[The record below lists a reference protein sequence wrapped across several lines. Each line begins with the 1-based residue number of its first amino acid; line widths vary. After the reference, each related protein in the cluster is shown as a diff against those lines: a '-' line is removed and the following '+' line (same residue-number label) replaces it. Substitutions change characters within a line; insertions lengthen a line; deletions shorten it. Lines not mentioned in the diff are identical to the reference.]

1 MVVSRYFE
9 LVTRRYR
16 KSITI
21 VRNIVAE
28 DERRAQADLP
38 ISLTTLEARK
48 QQFAEPSRI
57 LDKLRE
63 LSGAE
68 LPELDDIDSTSMD
81 RIELE
86 EQLGSTICSPLGD
99 TVQPQESFV
108 NAREEFIKYVCYPLH

>member
-9 LVTRRYR
+9 PVTRRYR

-28 DERRAQADLP
+28 DERRAQVDQP
-38 ISLTTLEARK
+38 ISLTTLEAHT

-68 LPELDDIDSTSMD
+68 LPELDDINSTSMD

-86 EQLGSTICSPLGD
+86 EQLGSTVCSPLGD